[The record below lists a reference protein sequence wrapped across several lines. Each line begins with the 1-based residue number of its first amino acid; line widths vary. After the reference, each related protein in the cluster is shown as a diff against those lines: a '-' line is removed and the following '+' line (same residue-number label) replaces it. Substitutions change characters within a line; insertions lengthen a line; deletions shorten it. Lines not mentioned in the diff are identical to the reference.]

1 MSELY
6 KLDSKVVIRSQVN
19 KDMVKWQKNILNK
32 KIIKNQLKIS

>member
-19 KDMVKWQKNILNK
+19 KDMVK
-32 KIIKNQLKIS
+32 